1 MILHTYFRSSASYR
15 VRIALAIKGLGY
27 EPRFVN
33 LTRAGGEQYT
43 PNYQSLNPQAR
54 VPVLEIDG
62 QVLTQSLAIIEYLDE
77 RFAPIPLLPA
87 DAWGRARVR
96 SLAQLIACDTQPLQN
111 TSTTRYLKS
120 RLGCTETQIAIWLRD
135 WISRGLDAM
144 EMQVARDP
152 MTGHFIHG
160 QAPSL
165 ADCCLVPQL
174 YAARRFGVDIAA
186 YPTLLRIELACL
198 ERADFQLAAPDR
210 QQDAE

>member
-1 MILHTYFRSSASYR
+1 M
-15 VRIALAIKGLGY
+15 KW
-27 EPRFVN
+27 
-33 LTRAGGEQYT
+33 
-43 PNYQSLNPQAR
+43 
-54 VPVLEIDG
+54 
-62 QVLTQSLAIIEYLDE
+62 
-77 RFAPIPLLPA
+77 PLLPA

-96 SLAQLIACDTQPLQN
+96 SLAQLIACDIQPLQN
-111 TSTTRYLKS
+111 ASTTRYLTS
-120 RLGCTETQIAIWLRD
+120 RLGCSATQIATWLRD

-152 MTGHFIHG
+152 MTGRFIHG

-174 YAARRFGVDIAA
+174 YAARRFGVDIAT

-210 QQDAE
+210 QLDA